1 MKFIKKYWYLLL
13 VFCFL
18 LFGIL
23 FLLIFLNKND
33 SLDYYYYV
41 KDNSLILF
49 DRKSSDKVT
58 LTNELFLD
66 EQQYF
71 YYSFVSFFNDRKKI
85 IYVDRIDSDSLF
97 SLNIADVQSL
107 FSDKLDTYLIARNVY
122 KFMLSKNGIL
132 FLVDDELYYYDYEKE
147 ESMRIS
153 DYVVDFAI
161 AKNSNNLYFINE
173 DNNLYKRNLEN
184 DDVVKVNSNIDSIIN
199 SCDNILYASYI
210 EDYSMYKLYA
220 NDNLISDNVYYYY
233 DVSCDNIYFA
243 KYDGKLGEIDKSEF
257 KEIKKFSDA
266 YKNDDGY
273 SVIVLGFDQCAY
285 CEKMLEYLDELSDVK
300 KIKYNYININEISDD
315 ELNSFVEKNDN
326 ISLKA
331 VPMLLIIKDGV
342 VVDKLIGFNDDEDDE
357 VISELLSDYGLI
369 SDFNNLVDENISTY
383 KYDGKNI
390 KKIANGIV
398 YALVEDNFNYD
409 NYLTFSYESD
419 EIKYYLYD
427 RTNEYYFDLNLSE
440 YSIYSYNYLNNS
452 IVYYD
457 EDDNYYYT
465 RLYDKKFVDETKLGK
480 NLCQI
485 EYNENTIYYINNCSY
500 DNEYKGSF
508 SIFKDNNIKLVS
520 DDVSSILVNGD
531 KVFYIRSL
539 NSKKELYM
547 YKESSSLISDDAYD
561 FISLNNNLFFVSN
574 VYDSSI
580 YDKTLGD
587 LYYINSDNV
596 PVKIDTDIVVD
607 FMVSEVE

>member
-33 SLDYYYYV
+33 SLDYFYYV

-49 DRKSSDKVT
+49 DKKNSDKVT
-58 LTNELFLD
+58 LTNELFSD

-85 IYVDRIDSDSLF
+85 VYVDRIDSDSLF

-107 FSDKLDTYLIARNVY
+107 FSDKLDTYLIARDVY

-243 KYDGKLGEIDKSEF
+243 KYDGVLEEFGKSEF

-285 CEKMLEYLDELSDVK
+285 CEKMLEYLDELSSVK

-315 ELNSFVEKNDN
+315 ELDSFAEKNDN
-326 ISLKA
+326 ISLNA

-383 KYDGKNI
+383 KYDGNNI

-398 YALVEDNFNYD
+398 YASDEDNFNYD

-596 PVKIDTDIVVD
+596 PVKVDTDIVVD

>member
-33 SLDYYYYV
+33 SLDYFYYV

-49 DRKSSDKVT
+49 DKKNSDKVT
-58 LTNELFLD
+58 LTNELFSD

-85 IYVDRIDSDSLF
+85 VYVDRINSDSLF

-107 FSDKLDTYLIARNVY
+107 FSDKLDNYLIARDVY

-132 FLVDDELYYYDYEKE
+132 FLIDDELYYYDYEKE
-147 ESMRIS
+147 ESIKIS

-243 KYDGKLGEIDKSEF
+243 KYDGVLEEFGKSEF

-285 CEKMLEYLDELSDVK
+285 CEKMLEYLDELSSVK

-315 ELNSFVEKNDN
+315 ELDSFAEKNDN
-326 ISLKA
+326 ISLNA

>member
-33 SLDYYYYV
+33 SLDYFYYV

-49 DRKSSDKVT
+49 DKKNSDKVT
-58 LTNELFLD
+58 LTNELFSD

-85 IYVDRIDSDSLF
+85 VYVDRIDSDSLF

-243 KYDGKLGEIDKSEF
+243 KYDGVLEEFGKSEF

-285 CEKMLEYLDELSDVK
+285 CEKMLEYLDELSSVK

-315 ELNSFVEKNDN
+315 ELDSFAEKNDN
-326 ISLKA
+326 ISLNA

-383 KYDGKNI
+383 KYDGKNV
-390 KKIANGIV
+390 KKVANGIV

>member
-33 SLDYYYYV
+33 SLDYFYYV

-49 DRKSSDKVT
+49 DKKNSDKVT
-58 LTNELFLD
+58 LTNELFSD

-85 IYVDRIDSDSLF
+85 VYVDRIDSDSLF

-243 KYDGKLGEIDKSEF
+243 KYDGVLEEFGKSEF

-285 CEKMLEYLDELSDVK
+285 CEKMLEYLDELSSVK

-315 ELNSFVEKNDN
+315 ELDSFAEKNDN
-326 ISLKA
+326 ISLNA

-383 KYDGKNI
+383 KYDGNNI

-398 YALVEDNFNYD
+398 YASDEDNFNYD
-409 NYLTFSYESD
+409 NYLTFSYEAD

-580 YDKTLGD
+580 YDRTLGD
-587 LYYINSDNV
+587 LYYINSDKV

>member
-13 VFCFL
+13 VFCFFF
-18 LFGIL
+18 FGIL

-49 DRKSSDKVT
+49 DKKSSDKVT

-71 YYSFVSFFNDRKKI
+71 YYSFVSFFNDSEKI
-85 IYVDRIDSDSLF
+85 IYVDRINSDSLF

-107 FSDKLDTYLIARNVY
+107 FSDKLDTYLIARDVY

-243 KYDGKLGEIDKSEF
+243 KYDGVLEEFGKSEF

-285 CEKMLEYLDELSDVK
+285 CEKMLEYLDELSSVK

-315 ELNSFVEKNDN
+315 ELDSFAEKNDN
-326 ISLKA
+326 ISLNA

-383 KYDGKNI
+383 KYDGKNV
-390 KKIANGIV
+390 KKVANGIV

-547 YKESSSLISDDAYD
+547 YKESSLLISDDAYD
-561 FISLNNNLFFVSN
+561 FVSLNNNLFFVSN

-580 YDKTLGD
+580 YDRTLGD
-587 LYYINSDNV
+587 LYYINSDKV

>member
-33 SLDYYYYV
+33 SLDYFYYV

-49 DRKSSDKVT
+49 DKKNSDKVT
-58 LTNELFLD
+58 LTNELFSD

-85 IYVDRIDSDSLF
+85 VYVDRIDSDSLF

-107 FSDKLDTYLIARNVY
+107 FSDKLDTYLIARDVY

-243 KYDGKLGEIDKSEF
+243 KYDGVLEEFGKSEF

-285 CEKMLEYLDELSDVK
+285 CEKMLEYLDELSSVK

-315 ELNSFVEKNDN
+315 ELDSFAEKNDN
-326 ISLKA
+326 ISLNA

-383 KYDGKNI
+383 KYDGKNV
-390 KKIANGIV
+390 KKVANGIV

>member
-13 VFCFL
+13 VFCFFF
-18 LFGIL
+18 FGIL

-49 DRKSSDKVT
+49 DKKSSDKVT
-58 LTNELFLD
+58 LTNELFSD

-85 IYVDRIDSDSLF
+85 VYVDRIDSDSLF

-107 FSDKLDTYLIARNVY
+107 FSDKLDTYLIARDVY

-243 KYDGKLGEIDKSEF
+243 KYDGVLEEFGKSEF

-285 CEKMLEYLDELSDVK
+285 CEKMLEYLDELSSVK

-315 ELNSFVEKNDN
+315 ELDSFAEKNDN
-326 ISLKA
+326 ISLNA

-383 KYDGKNI
+383 KYDGKNV
-390 KKIANGIV
+390 KKVANGIV

>member
-13 VFCFL
+13 VFCFFF
-18 LFGIL
+18 FGIL

-49 DRKSSDKVT
+49 DKKSSDKVT

-71 YYSFVSFFNDRKKI
+71 YYSFVSFFNDSEKI
-85 IYVDRIDSDSLF
+85 IYVDRINSDSLF

-107 FSDKLDTYLIARNVY
+107 FSDKLDNYLIARDVY

-132 FLVDDELYYYDYEKE
+132 FLIDDELYYYDYEKE
-147 ESMRIS
+147 ESIKIS

-243 KYDGKLGEIDKSEF
+243 KYDGVLEEFGKSEF

-285 CEKMLEYLDELSDVK
+285 CEKMLEYLDELSSVK

-315 ELNSFVEKNDN
+315 ELDSFAEKNDN
-326 ISLKA
+326 ISLNA
-331 VPMLLIIKDGV
+331 MPMLLIIKDGV

-383 KYDGKNI
+383 KYDGNNI

-398 YALVEDNFNYD
+398 YASDEDNFNYD

-485 EYNENTIYYINNCSY
+485 EYNENIIYYIDNCTY
-500 DNEYKGSF
+500 DDEYKGSF

-580 YDKTLGD
+580 YDRTLGD
-587 LYYINSDNV
+587 LYYINSDKV

>member
-13 VFCFL
+13 VFCFFF
-18 LFGIL
+18 FGIL

-49 DRKSSDKVT
+49 DKKNSDKVT
-58 LTNELFLD
+58 LTNELFSD

-71 YYSFVSFFNDRKKI
+71 YYSFVSFFNDSEKI

-107 FSDKLDTYLIARNVY
+107 FSDKLDTYLIARDVY

-243 KYDGKLGEIDKSEF
+243 KYDGVLEEFGKSEF

-285 CEKMLEYLDELSDVK
+285 CEKMLEYLDELSSVK

-315 ELNSFVEKNDN
+315 ELDSFAEKNDN
-326 ISLKA
+326 ISLNA

>member
-13 VFCFL
+13 VFCFFF
-18 LFGIL
+18 FGIL

-71 YYSFVSFFNDRKKI
+71 YYSFVSFFNDSEKI
-85 IYVDRIDSDSLF
+85 IYVDRINSDSLF

-107 FSDKLDTYLIARNVY
+107 FSDKLDNYLIARDVY

-132 FLVDDELYYYDYEKE
+132 FLIDDELYYYDYEKE
-147 ESMRIS
+147 ESIKIS

-243 KYDGKLGEIDKSEF
+243 KYDGVLEEFGKSEF

-285 CEKMLEYLDELSDVK
+285 CEKMLEYLDELSSVK

-315 ELNSFVEKNDN
+315 ELDSFAEKNDN
-326 ISLKA
+326 ISLNA

-342 VVDKLIGFNDDEDDE
+342 VVDKLIGFNYDEDDE

-369 SDFNNLVDENISTY
+369 SDFNNDVYKNISTY
-383 KYDGKNI
+383 KYDGKNV
-390 KKIANGIV
+390 KKVANGIV

-485 EYNENTIYYINNCSY
+485 EYNENIIYYIDNCTY
-500 DNEYKGSF
+500 DDEYKGSF

>member
-13 VFCFL
+13 VFCFFF
-18 LFGIL
+18 FGIL

-49 DRKSSDKVT
+49 DKKSSDKVT

-71 YYSFVSFFNDRKKI
+71 YYSFVSFFNDSEKI
-85 IYVDRIDSDSLF
+85 IYVDRINSDSLF

-107 FSDKLDTYLIARNVY
+107 FSDKLDNYLIARDVY

-257 KEIKKFSDA
+257 KEIKRFSDA

-273 SVIVLGFDQCAY
+273 SVIVLGFDQCIY
-285 CEKMLEYLDELSDVK
+285 CQNMLEYLDELSDVK

-326 ISLKA
+326 ISLKS
-331 VPMLLIIKDGV
+331 VPILLIIKDGV

-383 KYDGKNI
+383 KYDGNNI

-398 YALVEDNFNYD
+398 YASDEDNFNHD

-419 EIKYYLYD
+419 VIKYYLYD
-427 RTNEYYFDLNLSE
+427 RTNEHYFDLNLSA

-457 EDDNYYYT
+457 EDNNYYYT
-465 RLYDKKFVDETKLGK
+465 RLHDKKFVDENILGK

-485 EYNENTIYYINNCSY
+485 QYNENIIYYIDNCTY
-500 DNEYKGSF
+500 DDEYKGSF

-531 KVFYIRSL
+531 EVFYIRSL

-547 YKESSSLISDDAYD
+547 YKESSLLISDDAYD
-561 FISLNNNLFFVSN
+561 FVSLNNNLFFVSN

-580 YDKTLGD
+580 YDRTLGD
-587 LYYINSDNV
+587 LYYINSDKV

>member
-13 VFCFL
+13 VFCFFF
-18 LFGIL
+18 FGIL

-49 DRKSSDKVT
+49 DKKSSDKVT

-71 YYSFVSFFNDRKKI
+71 YYSFVSFFNDSEKI

-107 FSDKLDTYLIARNVY
+107 FSDKLDTYLIARDVY

-243 KYDGKLGEIDKSEF
+243 KYDGVLEEFGKSEF

-285 CEKMLEYLDELSDVK
+285 CEKMLEYLDELSSVK

-315 ELNSFVEKNDN
+315 ELDSFAEKNDN
-326 ISLKA
+326 ISLNA

>member
-13 VFCFL
+13 VFCFFF
-18 LFGIL
+18 FGIL

-49 DRKSSDKVT
+49 DKKNSDKVT
-58 LTNELFLD
+58 LTNELFSD

-85 IYVDRIDSDSLF
+85 VYVDRIDSDSLF

-107 FSDKLDTYLIARNVY
+107 FSDKLDNYLIARDVY

-243 KYDGKLGEIDKSEF
+243 KYDGKLGEIGKSEF

-273 SVIVLGFDQCAY
+273 SVIVLGFDQCVY
-285 CEKMLEYLDELSDVK
+285 CEKMLEYLDELSSVK

-315 ELNSFVEKNDN
+315 ELNSFVERNDN
-326 ISLKA
+326 ISLKS
-331 VPMLLIIKDGV
+331 VPILLIIKDGV

-383 KYDGKNI
+383 KYDGNNI

-398 YALVEDNFNYD
+398 YASDEDNFNHD

-419 EIKYYLYD
+419 VIKYYLYD
-427 RTNEYYFDLNLSE
+427 RTNEHYFDLNLSE

>member
-33 SLDYYYYV
+33 SLDYFYYV

-49 DRKSSDKVT
+49 DKKNSDKVT
-58 LTNELFLD
+58 LTNELFSD

-85 IYVDRIDSDSLF
+85 VYVDRIDSDSLF

-107 FSDKLDTYLIARNVY
+107 FSDKLDTYLIARDVY

-147 ESMRIS
+147 DSMRIS

-243 KYDGKLGEIDKSEF
+243 KYDGVLEEFGKSEF

-285 CEKMLEYLDELSDVK
+285 CEKMLEYLDELSSVK

-315 ELNSFVEKNDN
+315 ELDSFAEKNDN
-326 ISLKA
+326 ISLNA

-342 VVDKLIGFNDDEDDE
+342 VVDKLIGFNYDEDDE

-383 KYDGKNI
+383 KYDGNNI

-398 YALVEDNFNYD
+398 YASDEDNFNYD